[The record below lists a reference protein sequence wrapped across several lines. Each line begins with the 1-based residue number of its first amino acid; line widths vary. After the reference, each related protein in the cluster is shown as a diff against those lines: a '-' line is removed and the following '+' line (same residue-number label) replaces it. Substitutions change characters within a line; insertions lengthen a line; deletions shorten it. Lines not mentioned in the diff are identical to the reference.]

1 VGAFFVKDRWRV
13 GKRLTTTLG
22 TRYTYIGFLSD
33 PHHAD
38 AIVQVELKGE
48 PGTLVRGSV
57 ATRTLA
63 PGGDLLT
70 LSTVSASP
78 AITWAHLG
86 PGLRPS
92 RTLSAE
98 FGLDHSFRSGGR
110 VGAFAFR
117 ERTRDQLW
125 TLFGDG
131 NALQVRNAGSVG
143 VQGIGFTVGQGFGS
157 AFKGSVT
164 YRFGRGSRAGGA
176 TLRARAAALGFDEAA
191 FHDLVA
197 RVETF
202 IGWTNTR
209 VAALYRVNALSEDG
223 EADRASVIEGTVAT
237 TRFDVQVTQ
246 GLPFLQPLT
255 QADWEVLLAVSN
267 LFYEASEG
275 GFFDELAV
283 QDPPTRV
290 AGGISV
296 RF

>member
-1 VGAFFVKDRWRV
+1 
-13 GKRLTTTLG
+13 
-22 TRYTYIGFLSD
+22 
-33 PHHAD
+33 
-38 AIVQVELKGE
+38 
-48 PGTLVRGSV
+48 
-57 ATRTLA
+57 
-63 PGGDLLT
+63 
-70 LSTVSASP
+70 
-78 AITWAHLG
+78 
-86 PGLRPS
+86 
-92 RTLSAE
+92 
-98 FGLDHSFRSGGR
+98 

-125 TLFGDG
+125 TVFEDG
-131 NALQVRNAGSVG
+131 NALRVRNAGSVG

-164 YRFGRGSRAGGA
+164 YRFGRGSRLPGPAP
-176 TLRARAAALGFDEAA
+176 RARAAALGFEEAE

-202 IGWTNTR
+202 IGWSNTR

-223 EADRASVIEGTVAT
+223 QERPASAIEGTVAT
-237 TRFDVQVTQ
+237 TRFDVQLTQ
-246 GLPFLQPLT
+246 GLPFLHPLT